1 MDEVLTVDGA
11 LKILGIAYVL
21 ASTLAN
27 TLPSEWKLTMLL
39 ARFSAD
45 VKKIGSFR
53 PNLNV
58 LLPFTLG
65 FMLSC
70 TAKAPVVVPLE
81 VHCGEVPAEVATNL
95 VQALLAPNAK
105 EALQKLSAR
114 HGISVVTCAVEHFVT
129 VAENSTEPQTP
140 EKARAVQ
147 VAREALNLLGVKK

>member
-1 MDEVLTVDGA
+1 MDDAFAVDDALKVLGA
-11 LKILGIAYVL
+11 LYVL
-21 ASTLAN
+21 ASVLAN
-27 TLPSEWKLTMLL
+27 TLPSDWKVTAFL

-45 VKKIGSFR
+45 LKKIGSFR

-81 VHCGEVPAEVATNL
+81 VHCGEVPAEVATKL
-95 VQALLAPNAK
+95 VQALLAHNAK
-105 EALQKLSAR
+105 EELQKLSAR

-147 VAREALNLLGVKK
+147 AARDVLNMLGVKR